1 MVSVRSVFLCA
12 ALAAIGASV
21 SAQQPLTL
29 PRQSGSVRFAAIG
42 DMGTGGR
49 RQYDV
54 AARMDASRQAF
65 PFDFVIMLG
74 DNIYGGN
81 SAADFRSKFEL
92 PYKPLLDA
100 GVKFYASLGNHDST
114 TQRVYKPFNM
124 DGKQYYTYKK
134 GNAQFFALDSNY
146 MTPEQLAWLE
156 QELKGSNADWK
167 IAYFHHPLYSSAMFH
182 GSALEL
188 REVLE
193 PLFVRYGVQA
203 VFAGHEHVYER
214 VKPQQGITYF
224 IEGAAGQLR
233 KSNLA
238 KRDPLTAAG
247 FDQDL
252 SFMLVEITGD
262 TLNFQTISRTGMT
275 VDSGVILR
283 SARIETR

>member
-214 VKPQQGITYF
+214 VKPQHGITYF

-262 TLNFQTISRTGMT
+262 TLNFQTISRTGVT

>member
-29 PRQSGSVRFAAIG
+29 PRQPGAVQFAVIG
-42 DMGTGGR
+42 DMGTGGQT
-49 RQYDV
+49 QYDV
-54 AARMDASRQAF
+54 AAKMDASRQAF

-74 DNIYGGN
+74 DNIYGGH
-81 SAADFRSKFEL
+81 SAADFRRKFEL
-92 PYKPLLDA
+92 PYKPLLEA

-114 TQRVYKPFNM
+114 TQRLYKPFNM

-134 GNAQFFALDSNY
+134 GNTQFFALDSNY
-146 MTPEQLAWLE
+146 MTPEQVAWLE
-156 QELKGSNADWK
+156 TELKGSNADWK

-214 VKPQQGITYF
+214 STPQKGIVYF
-224 IEGAAGQLR
+224 IEGAAGKLR
-233 KSNLA
+233 KGSLA
-238 KRDPLTAAG
+238 RRRALTAAG

-252 SFMLVEITGD
+252 SFMLVAIVGD
-262 TLNFQTISRTGMT
+262 TLNFQAISRTGVT
-275 VDSGVILR
+275 VDSGMLLR